1 MMALGAVLYHDVEL
15 VAEPRPI
22 EAMLDALF
30 ADRSGLV
37 QFGVPLAPVKGRPG
51 PYRKAR
57 LLERIRAGELFSALV
72 ETAPGAPDDER
83 MIAGFVLVPPTV
95 AARENRAGYRFRV
108 DIAVGATALRQRSVE
123 AVVAAIVELA
133 GALRPQAG
141 VVFPAASTSYAH
153 ALASGARGGLTPEQ
167 DAVVLAIADAT
178 HELGGRIRGPE
189 WGTFLSAAHVATLGG
204 LDQLRTDAACE
215 LTLPLAGGGAYLQLT
230 RAWPSSDDPA
240 NVARLVALAKVLAPV
255 R

>member
-1 MMALGAVLYHDVEL
+1 MTALGAALYHDVEL

-30 ADRSGLV
+30 ADRAGLV
-37 QFGVPLAPVKGRPG
+37 QFGVPLAPTKGRPG

-72 ETAPGAPDDER
+72 ETPARTPDDER
-83 MIAGFVLVPPTV
+83 VIAGFLLVPPTV
-95 AARENRAGYRFRV
+95 AAREGRAGYRYRV
-108 DIAVGATALRQRSVE
+108 DLAVGAAALRQRSIE

-133 GALRPQAG
+133 GALRPRAG

-167 DAVVLAIADAT
+167 DARVLAVADAT

-204 LDQLRTDAACE
+204 IDQLRAHAGCE
-215 LTLPLAGGGAYLQLT
+215 LVLPVAGGGAYLQLT
-230 RAWPSSDDPA
+230 RAWPSADDPA
-240 NVARLVALAKVLAPV
+240 YTARLAALAKLLAPV